1 MACWTPGGGGRSR
14 SHESTSRPGSV
25 TQVLSPG
32 GRLASARCG
41 SGRPPVRGRCPSRG
55 RIRKGSSRSDLHRV
69 EFPSECQ
76 SAGSGE
82 RESRAFPRQP
92 GQCAGAS
99 GLQDGPQRHSFFP
112 EPSFLR
118 SCFPLERRPHTFLPG
133 PCGAPHSIPEKRPGP
148 GAQGQPGGAGG
159 PWVELAQG

>member
-25 TQVLSPG
+25 TQVLGPG
-32 GRLASARCG
+32 GRLTSARCG
-41 SGRPPVRGRCPSRG
+41 SGHPPVGGRRPPRG
-55 RIRKGSSRSDLHRV
+55 RIRKGSSSSDLHQV

-76 SAGSGE
+76 STGSGE
-82 RESRAFPRQP
+82 REARAFPKQP
-92 GQCAGAS
+92 GQCARAS
-99 GLQDGPQRHSFFP
+99 GLQDGPQHHSFFP

-118 SCFPLERRPHTFLPG
+118 SCFPLERRPHTFLLG